1 MPYINVKV
9 AGELTGD
16 QKRALAEKFSSAL
29 EEVAGKKPSSTYI
42 VFEEIPREDW
52 AVGGRLL
59 ADKK

>member
-9 AGELTGD
+9 AGSLSAD
-16 QKRALAEKFSSAL
+16 QKRELSKKFTAAL

-52 AVGGRLL
+52 AVGGVLL
-59 ADKK
+59 GDK